1 MLAEDIS
8 SSTHHYQL
16 QSGLNEHNR
25 ALEYT
30 ISFLSL
36 LSDSAWLKEH
46 RISAQQKALDVV
58 SNFIMKPLIII
69 IGLAIAAIVFYV
81 LRTKLRNAKPQ
92 PDTDTTR
99 PSQAALPTTAKQ
111 NDKLVLVKGVSY
123 SDIKKVLTGFCNMY
137 NKESYQAQ
145 PRLTKLSEREF
156 AITFPYDINF
166 EIYCYF
172 VNYLEYPME
181 LQWTADVTGWTTPK
195 SGEIWITEKSIN
207 KKVMLFIPT
216 DDTEHDNV
224 YMTTSDNIGYK
235 LGFAMGEEK
244 QLLDTPKKLFEAQRL
259 DISELADKEFED
271 FK

>member
-1 MLAEDIS
+1 M
-8 SSTHHYQL
+8 T
-16 QSGLNEHNR
+16 
-25 ALEYT
+25 
-30 ISFLSL
+30 
-36 LSDSAWLKEH
+36 
-46 RISAQQKALDVV
+46 
-58 SNFIMKPLIII
+58 PLIII
-69 IGLAIAAIVFYV
+69 IGLAVVAIIFYA
-81 LRTKLRNAKPQ
+81 LKSRLKNAEPQ
-92 PDTDTTR
+92 PDTETT
-99 PSQAALPTTAKQ
+99 PTSQEALPTTKKQ

-123 SDIKKVLTGFCNMY
+123 SDLKSVLTDLCNMY

-172 VNYLEYPME
+172 VNYIEYPME
-181 LQWTADVTGWTTPK
+181 LKWTADVIGWTTTK
-195 SGEIWITEKSIN
+195 SGDIWITDKSIN
-207 KKVMLFIPT
+207 KKVMLFIPM

-244 QLLDTPKKLFEAQRL
+244 QLLDTPKKLFVSPRL